1 MGYSALNIAAE
12 VISEYHKKGLPITNL
27 ALQKILYYIQIQ
39 HLDQYGCCAFD
50 DDIEAWRHGPVIR
63 SVYNAFRKYIS
74 SAIESDDISVVRN
87 TVPLTKEVN
96 DTIQLIV
103 DKAAPYTDAWLLVDK
118 THQTLPWRNAYI
130 PGESVIISKSIMKNF
145 GEVNI

>member
-12 VISEYHKKGLPITNL
+12 VIAEYHERELPITNL

-50 DDIEAWRHGPVIR
+50 DDIEAWRHGPVVR

-87 TVPLTKEVN
+87 TVHLTKEVKK
-96 DTIQLIV
+96 TIHSIV
-103 DKAAPYTDAWLLVDK
+103 DKATKYTDAWSLVDK
-118 THQTLPWRNAYI
+118 THHTFPWESAYI
-130 PGESVIISKSIMKNF
+130 PGESVIIPKSIMKHY

>member
-12 VISEYHKKGLPITNL
+12 VITEYHEKGLPITNL

-50 DDIEAWRHGPVIR
+50 DDIEAWRHGPVVR
-63 SVYNAFRKYIS
+63 SVYNTFRKYIS
-74 SAIESDDISVVRN
+74 SAIEVDDISVVRN
-87 TVPLTKEVN
+87 TVQLTKEVKK
-96 DTIQLIV
+96 TIHSIV
-103 DKAAPYTDAWLLVDK
+103 GKAEKYSDAWILVDK
-118 THQTLPWRNAYI
+118 THHTLPWKNAYI
-130 PGESVIISKSIMKNF
+130 PGESVIIPKSIMKNF